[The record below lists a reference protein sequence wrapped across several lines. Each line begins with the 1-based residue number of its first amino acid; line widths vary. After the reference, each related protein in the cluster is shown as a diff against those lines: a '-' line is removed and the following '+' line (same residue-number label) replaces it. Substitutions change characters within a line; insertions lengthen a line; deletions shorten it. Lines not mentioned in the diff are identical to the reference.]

1 MIDIKKHKD
10 YIKFSLANDE
20 NNFRLRLLVTL
31 SPIFI
36 ACFDN
41 GNEELEFLKDTIK
54 NSNFTYGLY
63 PYFFEEFSK
72 KKYFEDYS
80 KLSPNEDIILNP
92 DGIIDFYVN
101 PMDEK
106 YIVALKTLIESLI
119 INEKSN
125 KYWTEFFKK
134 IRNDIVINGRRSILA
149 NGIQG
154 FYLNKYVLVWMI
166 DLCDYIKINNP
177 EDYQNL
183 IPIYELSSNLK
194 TIRDSNINLPVN

>member
-1 MIDIKKHKD
+1 
-10 YIKFSLANDE
+10 
-20 NNFRLRLLVTL
+20 
-31 SPIFI
+31 
-36 ACFDN
+36 
-41 GNEELEFLKDTIK
+41 
-54 NSNFTYGLY
+54 
-63 PYFFEEFSK
+63 
-72 KKYFEDYS
+72 
-80 KLSPNEDIILNP
+80 
-92 DGIIDFYVN
+92 
-101 PMDEK
+101 MDEK